1 MTVFPST
8 WAFKLK
14 RFPDGSAKKFKGCFC
29 ACGDKQIQGI
39 DFFETYSPEVQWT
52 TIRLMLILECVLGL
66 VSKQG
71 DVTCAFLHA
80 ILPNGE
86 CVYIEMPHGFKRY
99 NKHGQPKVL
108 KLKRALYGLRQSPRA
123 FWLHLTEKLEL
134 CAIQA
139 GYMPL
144 HWSQGHLHCLRR

>member
-1 MTVFPST
+1 MTLEGKDLWIVVERTSDMNVLPYT

-14 RFPDGSAKKFKGCFC
+14 RFPDGSAKKFKGRFC

-39 DFFETYSPEVQWT
+39 DFFETYSPVVQWT

-80 ILPNGE
+80 ILPGYPTVNVSTSK
-86 CVYIEMPHGFKRY
+86 CPMVSSSMTSM
-99 NKHGQPKVL
+99 VD
-108 KLKRALYGLRQSPRA
+108 PR
-123 FWLHLTEKLEL
+123 F
-134 CAIQA
+134 
-139 GYMPL
+139 
-144 HWSQGHLHCLRR
+144 SS